1 MSWLAAVVLV
11 EPVVAEVE
19 FVEDTI
25 DGFDTMKRKLF
36 LRGNIW
42 VQDSIE
48 LYYYQHYKI
57 TRFCYIYTW
66 EFA

>member
-1 MSWLAAVVLV
+1 MVLV

-36 LRGNIW
+36 LRGNIL

-48 LYYYQHYKI
+48 LYYYQHNKI
-57 TRFCYIYTW
+57 MRFYIFIH
-66 EFA
+66 ENFPNKL